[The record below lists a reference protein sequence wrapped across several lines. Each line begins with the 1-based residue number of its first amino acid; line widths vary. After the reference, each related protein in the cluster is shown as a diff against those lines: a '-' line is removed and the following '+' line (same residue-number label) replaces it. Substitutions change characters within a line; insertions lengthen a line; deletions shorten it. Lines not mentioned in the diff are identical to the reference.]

1 MEFRCINAE
10 GMSGI
15 LTKGR
20 VYKGE
25 YARHLRYVK
34 IYRCDDK
41 KPTEYFMEDRFE
53 EVKENEDAEPT
64 TAIYTYSTYCAGEGH
79 TSA

>member
-41 KPTEYFMEDRFE
+41 HLGYFTDDRFE
-53 EVKENEDAEPT
+53 EVKEIDLGEPEVK
-64 TAIYTYSTYCAGEGH
+64 INHYFMEVEKK
-79 TSA
+79 

>member
-20 VYKGE
+20 VYKGD

-41 KPTEYFMEDRFE
+41 HLGYFTDDRFE
-53 EVKENEDAEPT
+53 EVLPEQKETVKITNYSLYSEP
-64 TAIYTYSTYCAGEGH
+64 
-79 TSA
+79 

>member
-20 VYKGE
+20 VYKGD

-41 KPTEYFMEDRFE
+41 KPGYFTDDRFE
-53 EVKENEDAEPT
+53 EVLPEQKETVKITNYSLYAEP
-64 TAIYTYSTYCAGEGH
+64 
-79 TSA
+79 

>member
-41 KPTEYFMEDRFE
+41 NPGYFTDDRFE
-53 EVKENEDAEPT
+53 EVKEIDLGEPEVK
-64 TAIYTYSTYCAGEGH
+64 INTYSLYSEP
-79 TSA
+79 

>member
-1 MEFRCINAE
+1 MEFRCINAD

-41 KPTEYFMEDRFE
+41 HLGYFTDDRFE
-53 EVKENEDAEPT
+53 EVISDTDPILWGEPEVK
-64 TAIYTYSTYCAGEGH
+64 INTYSLYSEP
-79 TSA
+79 